1 MTQRLHLH
9 NCPSK
14 PFMEIQRKHHRGSWS
29 DNHHFINLTR
39 WQIIQVIDILYSQRD
54 WLQSEPKKSNP
65 LSQEREGDLR
75 PSPAWLPC
83 AVTDLDGSEALLILK
98 TKTLLYHNA
107 LQPIWVN
114 KKEKNQKR
122 EKKKS
127 SSITM
132 LINTK
137 GYPILY
143 TVVCD
148 ICGPYKMLSLSL
160 DFVLIL
166 SWCIK
171 Y

>member
-1 MTQRLHLH
+1 MMQRLHLH

-14 PFMEIQRKHHRGSWS
+14 AISGDTKKIPQRKLVWQSPFYYSHQS
-29 DNHHFINLTR
+29 DKFYGV
-39 WQIIQVIDILYSQRD
+39 WYFVQSKV
-54 WLQSEPKKSNP
+54 WLRSEPKP
-65 LSQEREGDLR
+65 LSPQRERPDAFLLCGFRCHKRLGWWESPVHPPDEDL
-75 PSPAWLPC
+75 
-83 AVTDLDGSEALLILK
+83 AVSYRTSASKNYNNE
-98 TKTLLYHNA
+98 
-107 LQPIWVN
+107 
-114 KKEKNQKR
+114 KKNCRKET
-122 EKKKS
+122 KKS
-127 SSITM
+127 SSITT

-148 ICGPYKMLSLSL
+148 IRGPYKMLSLSL

>member
-1 MTQRLHLH
+1 MMQRLHLH

-14 PFMEIQRKHHRGSWS
+14 AISGDTKKIPQRK
-29 DNHHFINLTR
+29 LV
-39 WQIIQVIDILYSQRD
+39 WQSPFYYSHQGDKFYESDILYSQRFGFGASRNC
-54 WLQSEPKKSNP
+54 WV
-65 LSQEREGDLR
+65 LR
-75 PSPAWLPC
+75 GSGPRPFSCVASDAIRL
-83 AVTDLDGSEALLILK
+83 LDGEKALSILQ
-98 TKTLLYHNA
+98 TKTLLYHIA
-107 LQPIWVN
+107 LQPVRITT
-114 KKEKNQKR
+114 KKNCRKET
-122 EKKKS
+122 KKS
-127 SSITM
+127 SSITT

-148 ICGPYKMLSLSL
+148 IRGPYKMLSLSL